1 MEQVQTGQGGEE
13 LQGVVTE
20 ECSRDQRN
28 RTMVE
33 LAPFEE
39 RRLAAIAAAEARMEE
54 IEAAERAASEERPW
68 KPSCMKCCTTPIYR

>member
-1 MEQVQTGQGGEE
+1 MESTDQVQTGQAGEE
-13 LQGVVTE
+13 LNGVNAEDCTRE
-20 ECSRDQRN
+20 QRN

-54 IEAAERAASEERPW
+54 IEAAERAARKR
-68 KPSCMKCCTTPIYR
+68 KPESDLQRS

>member
-1 MEQVQTGQGGEE
+1 MESTDQVQTGQAGEE
-13 LQGVVTE
+13 LQGVVAE

-54 IEAAERAASEERPW
+54 IEAAERAARKR
-68 KPSCMKCCTTPIYR
+68 KPESDLQRS